1 MDTLINFFV
10 MLVTVLF
17 FAGII
22 GSAAVVVI
30 SFVEDMAELF
40 GE

>member
-1 MDTLINFFV
+1 MDALINFFV
-10 MLVTVLF
+10 TLVTVMF
-17 FAGII
+17 FVGIV

-30 SFVEDMAELF
+30 SFVEDMTELF

>member
-1 MDTLINFFV
+1 MDALINICV
-10 MLVTVLF
+10 TLLTVLF
-17 FAGII
+17 FAGLI

-30 SFVEDMAELF
+30 SFVEDMTELF